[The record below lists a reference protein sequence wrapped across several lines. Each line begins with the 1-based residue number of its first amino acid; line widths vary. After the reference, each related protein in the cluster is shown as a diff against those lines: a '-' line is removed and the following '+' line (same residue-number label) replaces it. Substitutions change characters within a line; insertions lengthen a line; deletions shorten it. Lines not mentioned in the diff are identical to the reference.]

1 MLHCVVV
8 GDPKPTVRW
17 KNSTAIIKT
26 GGRFEVFSNGSLK
39 ISSLEKSDNGRLFT
53 CEAENSYGITL
64 ASSTLNVDGM
74 CQNYSK
80 VRFESPS
87 RELAIIKESLPC
99 LSLVTFKLCGA
110 SYLRQ
115 SCCQKYLDKG
125 LSF

>member
-17 KNSTAIIKT
+17 KNNTAIINT

-39 ISSLEKSDNGRLFT
+39 ISSLEKSDDGRLFT

-74 CQNYSK
+74 CQNYGK
-80 VRFESPS
+80 VSFESPL
-87 RELAIIKESLPC
+87 RELAIIKENLPC
-99 LSLVTFKLCGA
+99 LSLVTFKFFGA
-110 SYLRQ
+110 SYLGQ
-115 SCCQKYLDKG
+115 TCCQKYLA
-125 LSF
+125 